1 MSHNLAT
8 CRPCRKIYKQALQN
22 KVCRKTVGCSWS
34 KLPGAR
40 AIPRRWGRGWSWTR
54 WALGHFEKPKFWFL
68 VLHSVFPIIW
78 SIWSPSVAFLAES
91 IKYVDL
97 PHPALKF
104 SCVNI
109 DEDGGT
115 VHWDGPVCAFFLKT
129 RFLTPYL
136 MHFVMLFTMRLKFTF
151 SQKGYG
157 HRARICGQITT
168 WEAKNK

>member
-8 CRPCRKIYKQALQN
+8 CRPCRKIYKLALQK

-115 VHWDGPVCAFFLKT
+115 VHWDGPVCAFFFENPLSHPLSDAFCNAVHDEIEIYIFAK
-129 RFLTPYL
+129 RVWPPRPHLWSNNN
-136 MHFVMLFTMRLKFTF
+136 MGG
-151 SQKGYG
+151 QK
-157 HRARICGQITT
+157 
-168 WEAKNK
+168 